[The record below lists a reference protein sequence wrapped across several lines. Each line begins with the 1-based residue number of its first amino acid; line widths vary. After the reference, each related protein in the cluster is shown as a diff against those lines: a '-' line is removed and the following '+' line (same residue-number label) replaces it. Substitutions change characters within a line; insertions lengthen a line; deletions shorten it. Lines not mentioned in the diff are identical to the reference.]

1 MQGVQDEDQQSPT
14 SSPTTPT
21 TTAAIQ
27 QVQSGPNVD
36 TKYRVKIYEMMDTG
50 NWLDK
55 GTGHVQCTFMV
66 RSALEECVCVC
77 GKKFFSCLL

>member
-1 MQGVQDEDQQSPT
+1 MEGEQEEQEAQSPT
-14 SSPTTPT
+14 SSPTT
-21 TTAAIQ
+21 AIQ
-27 QVQSGPNVD
+27 EVQSGPNVD

-66 RSALEECVCVC
+66 R
-77 GKKFFSCLL
+77 